1 MSLPIRWS
9 DEHFFHGY
17 DEIISIRTQNVTSG
31 HTSPACQ
38 NLFQKMKNIHTKLQ
52 KIDTISYVI
61 AQNVK
66 IHIVHQTELIIM
78 ITVMI
83 FLTIILPN

>member
-17 DEIISIRTQNVTSG
+17 DEIISIRTQNVTVDI
-31 HTSPACQ
+31 HALLAK
-38 NLFQKMKNIHTKLQ
+38 NLFQKMKNIHMKLQ

-66 IHIVHQTELIIM
+66 IHIVHQTQLIIM
-78 ITVMI
+78 ITVMV